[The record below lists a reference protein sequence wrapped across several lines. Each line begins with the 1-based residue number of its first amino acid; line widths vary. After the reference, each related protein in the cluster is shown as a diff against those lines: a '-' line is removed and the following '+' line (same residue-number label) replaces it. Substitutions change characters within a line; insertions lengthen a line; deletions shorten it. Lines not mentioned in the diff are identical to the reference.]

1 MKCLF
6 VYNPNS
12 GNGRINKYL
21 SYVVNRLSKRF
32 DQIDC
37 HPTKNPQD
45 ATKIARE
52 ACGVYD
58 YLIFAGGD
66 GTFNEVI
73 QGISV
78 KINGQSWAI
87 YQLGLLMIS
96 PRH

>member
-52 ACGVYD
+52 A
-58 YLIFAGGD
+58 L
-66 GTFNEVI
+66 
-73 QGISV
+73 
-78 KINGQSWAI
+78 WR
-87 YQLGLLMIS
+87 L
-96 PRH
+96 